1 VIVAD
6 GMGGHASGEVASK
19 MAIDAMREF
28 FEATAKDPDATWP
41 YKMDKQRSY
50 EENRL
55 ITAVKLANLRI
66 FEAAQREPRYRGM
79 GTTLVVC
86 LAVREGIIVGHVGD
100 SRVYRIRNGTIEQ
113 LTEDHSLLNDYL
125 KMRKL
130 TEEEIANFPHKNVI
144 VRALGM
150 KDSVKVDSKLD
161 HPNPGDIYLLCS
173 DGLSGRCPTRSS
185 SASSR
190 RTRTTSRPRPPGS
203 SPAPTRTAGRTTS
216 PPASSAGSARRTDR
230 PAFPPHPRS
239 SPTLPPS
246 FQSSPRSGRK
256 RTTGSPLHGPFV
268 SPSPREPDAPQSLE
282 LQRPAPDATRNR
294 RESQANATAPPVT
307 FPVDAFSRPVKVR
320 VPEGLKLL

>member
-1 VIVAD
+1 MIDREEAFSRGKPRERDVPGHPVRMELIGETNVGMKRAHNEDNFSIVSEENLVIVAD

-55 ITAVKLANLRI
+55 ITSVKLANLRI

-86 LAVREGIIVGHVGD
+86 LVVREGIIVGHVGD
-100 SRVYRIRNGTIEQ
+100 SRVYRIRNGAIDQ

-161 HPNPGDIYLLCS
+161 HPNAGDIYLLCS
-173 DGLSGRCPTRSS
+173 DGLSGPVSDPEILRLVEENKSDLKAAASRLIARANENGGPDNITACLIRWVGPT
-185 SASSR
+185 
-190 RTRTTSRPRPPGS
+190 
-203 SPAPTRTAGRTTS
+203 
-216 PPASSAGSARRTDR
+216 
-230 PAFPPHPRS
+230 
-239 SPTLPPS
+239 
-246 FQSSPRSGRK
+246 
-256 RTTGSPLHGPFV
+256 
-268 SPSPREPDAPQSLE
+268 
-282 LQRPAPDATRNR
+282 N
-294 RESQANATAPPVT
+294 
-307 FPVDAFSRPVKVR
+307 
-320 VPEGLKLL
+320 